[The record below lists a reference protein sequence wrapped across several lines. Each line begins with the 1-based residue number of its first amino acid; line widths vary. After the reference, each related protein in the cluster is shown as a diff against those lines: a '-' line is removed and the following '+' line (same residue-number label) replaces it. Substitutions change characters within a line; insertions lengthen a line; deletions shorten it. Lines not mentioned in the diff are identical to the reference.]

1 MLTGIRKRSIGINV
15 MFIRK
20 KGKRKSEVL
29 HLRKVAPSA
38 TRSPLLVLASKI
50 LVFFLFYIKYVLPM
64 FDFFIA

>member
-1 MLTGIRKRSIGINV
+1 